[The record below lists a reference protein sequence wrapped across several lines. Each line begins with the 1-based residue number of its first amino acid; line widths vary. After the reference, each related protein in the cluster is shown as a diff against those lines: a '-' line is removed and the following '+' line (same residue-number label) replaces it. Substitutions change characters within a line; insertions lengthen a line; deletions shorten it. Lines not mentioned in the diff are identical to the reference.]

1 MYEVLAAGTN
11 IRIRT
16 LSEAMEFLA
25 HCGRTP
31 SGGSMQGIAKGIAS
45 YMGLSV
51 EHHVIISLV
60 GAYHFTVRGSTS
72 RQKLALFEAVEY
84 RDIREPSY
92 NEC

>member
-1 MYEVLAAGTN
+1 MYEGLATGTN

-16 LSEAMEFLA
+16 LREAMEFLA
-25 HCGRTP
+25 HCGRIP
-31 SGGSMQGIAKGIAS
+31 RGGSMHGIAKGIAS
-45 YMGLSV
+45 YMVVSV
-51 EHHVIISLV
+51 EHHVIIGLS

-84 RDIREPSY
+84 RDVREPSY